1 MGRMEGENIH
11 EKIKE
16 LLGLLPDKLAIVEE
30 QIPLEVQMAYFELS
44 KKFKGNFDSEI
55 VLNNSGILFIP
66 ETLLQD
72 KKEILAKLASIDKPE
87 AYRIIEKYLTI
98 SDNEIHDWA
107 KLALL
112 ENRMSL
118 ESSLLEQNQVLIS
131 SGLGGKN
138 NKLRYFLVVFN
149 KEQLGFSETR
159 KKVVNNEFDS
169 ILKKQHCEI
178 EEVDFFKD
186 YFTMIALIPLETSIR
201 NLFSNSIFECNHYGN
216 FLKENFIITNV
227 KKLSHVEIHNFI
239 LRQNTND
246 NAEQYS

>member
-1 MGRMEGENIH
+1 MEGENIH

-44 KKFKGNFDSEI
+44 KKYKGRFDPEFVLTNSE
-55 VLNNSGILFIP
+55 NLFLP
-66 ETLLQD
+66 QTLIQD
-72 KKEILAKLASIDKPE
+72 KKELLAKLASIDRPE
-87 AYRIIEKYLTI
+87 AYRIIEKYLLV
-98 SDNEIHDWA
+98 SDNEIHDWV

-138 NKLRYFLVVFN
+138 DKFN

-159 KKVVNNEFDS
+159 KKVVQNEFET
-169 ILKKQHCEI
+169 ILKKQKCEI
-178 EEVDFFKD
+178 EEVVYFKD
-186 YFTMIALIPLETSIR
+186 YFTMLTLIPLEISIR
-201 NLFSNSIFECNHYGN
+201 NLFSSSIIECNHYGN
-216 FLKENFIITNV
+216 FLKKNFIITNV
-227 KKLSHVEIHNFI
+227 KQLSFDEIQNFI
-239 LRQNTND
+239 LRQNPIN
-246 NAEQYS
+246 NAE

>member
-44 KKFKGNFDSEI
+44 KKYKGAFDSEL
-55 VLNNSGILFIP
+55 VLNNSEILFTT
-66 ETLLQD
+66 ETNLQD
-72 KKEILAKLASIDKPE
+72 KREILAKLASIDKPE

-98 SDNEIHDWA
+98 SDHEIHDWA

-131 SGLGGKN
+131 SGLGGKKD
-138 NKLRYFLVVFN
+138 KLRYFLVVFN
-149 KEQLGFSETR
+149 KERLGFNETR
-159 KKVVNNEFDS
+159 KKVVQNEFETV
-169 ILKKQHCEI
+169 LKKQQSEM
-178 EEVDFFKD
+178 EEVVFYRD
-186 YFTMIALIPLETSIR
+186 YLTMLVLIPLEVSIR
-201 NLFSNSIFECNHYGN
+201 NLFLNAIIECNQYGH
-216 FLKENFIITNV
+216 FLQENFIITNV
-227 KKLSHVEIHNFI
+227 KKLSHIEIQNFI
-239 LRQNTND
+239 MRQNGNT
-246 NAEQYS
+246 E

>member
-1 MGRMEGENIH
+1 MEGENIH

-44 KKFKGNFDSEI
+44 KKYKGRFDPEFVLTNSE
-55 VLNNSGILFIP
+55 NLFLP
-66 ETLLQD
+66 QTLIQD
-72 KKEILAKLASIDKPE
+72 KKELLAKLASIDRPE
-87 AYRIIEKYLTI
+87 AYRIIEKYLLV
-98 SDNEIHDWA
+98 SDNEIHDWV

-138 NKLRYFLVVFN
+138 DKLRYFLVVFN

-159 KKVVNNEFDS
+159 KKVVQNEFET
-169 ILKKQHCEI
+169 ILKKQKCEI
-178 EEVDFFKD
+178 EEVVYFKD
-186 YFTMIALIPLETSIR
+186 YFTMLTLIPLEISIR
-201 NLFSNSIFECNHYGN
+201 NLFSSSIIECNHYGN
-216 FLKENFIITNV
+216 FLKKNFIITNV
-227 KKLSHVEIHNFI
+227 KQLSFDEIQNFI
-239 LRQNTND
+239 LRQNPIN
-246 NAEQYS
+246 NAE